1 MTTTASKIESFF
13 RLSLNNKNIFVAD
26 ANPRHEGEYDYAIFL
41 NERNYKDYVSNKMD
55 TEDLIIWQL
64 DGGRFGF
71 SYLVEDPGVYMHK
84 DGSGTPPSWEL
95 VEHKETFTNILD
107 CTKKISEFIFQGLVN
122 QAVINYNENYD

>member
-1 MTTTASKIESFF
+1 MTTTASKIESFL
-13 RLSLNNKNIFVAD
+13 RLSLNNKHIFVSD
-26 ANPRHEGEYDYAIFL
+26 ANPKHEGEYEYAVFF
-41 NERNYKDYVSNKMD
+41 NERSYKDYTSNKMD

-71 SYLVEDPGVYMHK
+71 SYVTENNIISDFVEY
-84 DGSGTPPSWEL
+84 
-95 VEHKETFTNILD
+95 KETFANILD